1 VIAFEGLWW
10 LFAIAV
16 PLVFIQRSLH
26 HEIQAVLLLVT
37 RRGEISLVL
46 FSLLF
51 FPGILLH
58 ELSHWLT
65 ARLLGV
71 RTGRFSLLPQPLPD
85 GRMRLGYVETEQT
98 DFVRDALIGAAPLFA
113 GGLFVAFAGINRLGL
128 LQLWAR
134 ITSGGGLEMMEA
146 VSFAYRQ
153 SDFWL
158 WVYLT
163 LVVSATMMP
172 SRSDRRAWAPML
184 LALALLLGMGILVGA
199 GPWLVTNLGVLFQSA
214 VRAVAIVLAIS
225 LGVQLVLLLPF
236 ALTRRVLVRITG
248 LDIA

>member
-1 VIAFEGLWW
+1 
-10 LFAIAV
+10 
-16 PLVFIQRSLH
+16 
-26 HEIQAVLLLVT
+26 
-37 RRGEISLVL
+37 
-46 FSLLF
+46 
-51 FPGILLH
+51 
-58 ELSHWLT
+58 
-65 ARLLGV
+65 
-71 RTGRFSLLPQPLPD
+71 
-85 GRMRLGYVETEQT
+85 
-98 DFVRDALIGAAPLFA
+98 
-113 GGLFVAFAGINRLGL
+113 
-128 LQLWAR
+128 
-134 ITSGGGLEMMEA
+134 MMEA